1 MNRPYQYSI
10 VFYLVACVLVTAC
23 AEPPKPAGPKFKGRV
38 LLLTGD
44 PATGAALAEL
54 TQAGDGYNLAT
65 LTPGVKEAAASSD
78 QTRLLFAT
86 KDEISVRDLGTGAAT
101 SLVKGETS
109 CLAWAPDGNHFS
121 YQQKSGNSTKLYV
134 ADLEGKAKLVLDDSN
149 GTTDCAHW
157 IAKDRLVLDRFVGLT
172 TRKGAEPLKPNTSSV
187 ATVGEA
193 VKLKDTPRKWSIES
207 VCAKSNEG
215 FVRSADQGRLLIAK
229 NIDRFETLD
238 PAPASCS
245 ECRFIGYAAQSCAPF
260 FIEQPSST
268 TTELFFLNPTNWQ
281 KQRPTSITWTFAN
294 AKFLINSAARL
305 MVVGDAPDKLLL
317 IDTESGEVTPFF
329 QNAAARGIVLV
340 SPVPIVWIEK

>member
-10 VFYLVACVLVTAC
+10 VFYLAACVLSLSC
-23 AEPPKPAGPKFKGRV
+23 SEPPKPSGPKFTGRV

-44 PATGAALAEL
+44 PSTGAALAEL
-54 TQAGDGYNLAT
+54 TQSGDGYNLAT
-65 LTPGVKEAAASSD
+65 LTPGVKEAAVSPD

-86 KDEISVRDLGTGAAT
+86 KDEISLRDLASGSVT
-101 SLVKGETS
+101 SLVKGES
-109 CLAWAPDGNHFS
+109 ACLAWAPDGNHFS
-121 YQQKSGNSTKLYV
+121 YQQRAGNSTKLYV
-134 ADLEGKAKLVLDDSN
+134 ADATGKAKLVLDDPNS
-149 GTTDCAHW
+149 TTDCAHW

-172 TRKGAEPLKPNTSSV
+172 TKKGAEPLKPNTSTV
-187 ATVGEA
+187 ATIGEA

-229 NIDRFETLD
+229 NIDRFESLD
-238 PAPASCS
+238 PSPAPCS
-245 ECRFIGYAAQSCAPF
+245 ECECIGCAAQSCAPF

-281 KQRPTSITWTFAN
+281 KQRPTSITWIFAD
-294 AKFLINSAARL
+294 AKFLINSSARL
-305 MVVGDAPDKLLL
+305 MVAGDAPDKLLL

-329 QNAAARGIVLV
+329 QKATASGIGLV